1 MDAANLL
8 KPMLARGQL
17 RCIGATTLEEYR
29 KYVEKDAAFERRFQ
43 QVLVAEPSVADTI
56 SILRGLKEKYEGH
69 HGVRLLDRALV
80 VAAQLSSRY
89 ITGRFLPDKAID
101 LIDEACANVRVQ
113 LDSQPEEIDVMERRR
128 VQLEVELHA
137 LEKEKDKASKAR
149 LLEVRQELDNIHD
162 QLRPLKMKY
171 QREKE
176 RLDELRRL
184 KQKRE
189 ELQANLVDAERRY
202 DLARA
207 ADLKYGALQEL
218 EKTIIKFESELGE
231 NNMLTEIVGP
241 DQVAEVSGHRPSFV
255 LKE

>member
-1 MDAANLL
+1 
-8 KPMLARGQL
+8 MLILVVGNYQL
-17 RCIGATTLEEYR
+17 TES
-29 KYVEKDAAFERRFQ
+29 YVV
-43 QVLVAEPSVADTI
+43 QVLVAEPSVPDTI

-149 LLEVRQELDNIHD
+149 LLEVTFELI
-162 QLRPLKMKY
+162 
-171 QREKE
+171 
-176 RLDELRRL
+176 
-184 KQKRE
+184 
-189 ELQANLVDAERRY
+189 
-202 DLARA
+202 
-207 ADLKYGALQEL
+207 
-218 EKTIIKFESELGE
+218 F
-231 NNMLTEIVGP
+231 
-241 DQVAEVSGHRPSFV
+241 
-255 LKE
+255 

>member
-1 MDAANLL
+1 MTVSLATEEKVTFNRVYKKNLVL
-8 KPMLARGQL
+8 ILVVGNYQL
-17 RCIGATTLEEYR
+17 TDS
-29 KYVEKDAAFERRFQ
+29 YVV
-43 QVLVAEPSVADTI
+43 QVLVAEPSVPDTI

-149 LLEVRQELDNIHD
+149 LLEVSFELVY
-162 QLRPLKMKY
+162 LRCTAI
-171 QREKE
+171 
-176 RLDELRRL
+176 LRILSSVYAILGSHQVFDAKSSPTIFWICDRCG
-184 KQKRE
+184 K
-189 ELQANLVDAERRY
+189 NLITY
-202 DLARA
+202 M
-207 ADLKYGALQEL
+207 
-218 EKTIIKFESELGE
+218 IS
-231 NNMLTEIVGP
+231 
-241 DQVAEVSGHRPSFV
+241 
-255 LKE
+255 